1 MIGCGSLDNGSSTTR
16 NRENC
21 FRQIFSWTK
30 RIFPLFSTMSH
41 FSLKMG
47 KKMTHTITLLPGDGI
62 GPEVADATRQIV
74 EATGVSVEWEV
85 YSAVLED
92 GKRVGEF
99 PREKAVASVRR
110 THVALKGP
118 MATAVGTGAASINV
132 ALRKELDLY
141 ANLRPV
147 RNVAGVSSRWTGVDL
162 VIVRENTEDLY
173 AGIEHIV
180 VPGVVESLKIITEY
194 ASTRIARFAFEY
206 ARKNGRKKIHA
217 IHKANIMKLSDGLF
231 LSSIRVVAAKYP
243 DIEYQEMIVD
253 NTCMQLVMNP
263 SQFDMLL
270 LPNLYGDVV
279 SDLAAGL
286 VGGLGVVPSGNIGDV
301 AALFEAVHGTA
312 PDIAG
317 KGIANPTALVMSSAM
332 MLNYLDETE
341 ASRRILDALDKV
353 YCEGKY
359 TTRDVGGTATT
370 AEFTKAVIG
379 RMNEN

>member
-1 MIGCGSLDNGSSTTR
+1 
-16 NRENC
+16 
-21 FRQIFSWTK
+21 
-30 RIFPLFSTMSH
+30 
-41 FSLKMG
+41 
-47 KKMTHTITLLPGDGI
+47 MTHKITLLPGDGI
-62 GPEVADATRQIV
+62 GPEVA
-74 EATGVSVEWEV
+74 EATTQIIEAAGVSVEWEV
-85 YSAVLED
+85 FSAVLED

-99 PREKAVASVRR
+99 PREQAVASVRR

-118 MATAVGTGAASINV
+118 MATSVGTGAASINV

-180 VPGVVESLKIITEY
+180 VPGVVESLKIITER

-231 LSSIRVVAAKYP
+231 LSSARAVADKYP
-243 DIEYQEMIVD
+243 EIEYKEMIVD

-263 SQFDMLL
+263 SQFDMLV
-270 LPNLYGDVV
+270 LPNLYGDVI

-312 PDIAG
+312 PDIVG

-332 MLNYLDETE
+332 MLNYLNETSP
-341 ASRRILDALDKV
+341 SRRILDALEKV
-353 YCEGKY
+353 YREGKY

-370 AEFTKAVIG
+370 GEFTKAVIG
-379 RMNEN
+379 HLIGRLEEA